1 MPELYETDDDKPTAA
16 PATPLAAAM
25 PEESPL
31 QRLRK
36 TISAK
41 VERPLVLLEVP
52 DRPDV
57 CLRISPNISQ
67 KAMKSW
73 RKNAGE
79 DTKKG
84 LDPTIFAS
92 YVIGHTTVG
101 IEIDGE
107 EVLDDDG
114 HSLNFAS
121 ADILQSTGTTRPV
134 PDAVLAFF
142 NTDPHVESAALAIL
156 EAAGYGET
164 VDTVDPTKN
173 S

>member
-1 MPELYETDDDKPTAA
+1 MADLYESDEEKPAKK
-16 PATPLAAAM
+16 ATPLTAAM
-25 PEESPL
+25 PEETPL
-31 QRLRK
+31 ERLRK

-41 VERPLVLLEVP
+41 VERPMVLLEVP
-52 DRPDV
+52 DRPEV
-57 CLRISPNISQ
+57 CLRISPNITQ
-67 KAMKSW
+67 KAMKAW

-84 LDPTIFAS
+84 LDPTIFAA
-92 YVIGHTTVG
+92 YVIGHTTIG
-101 IEIDGE
+101 IEINNE
-107 EVLDDDG
+107 EVFDEDG
-114 HSLNFAS
+114 HPLNFAS
-121 ADILQSTGTTRPV
+121 ADILSSTQTTRPV

-164 VDTVDPTKN
+164 VDTVDPTTN